1 MHAAG
6 RALVGDLSPKR
17 GRPSSETQILRGRRG
32 GGGPRGSLLGC
43 ENADLARTLPSEAQ
57 GRAVCEPPWAT
68 STAPFAGKV
77 AQGHRGA
84 PPAGAAELACLP
96 SAASAST
103 PAAAAGARGG
113 RRPMPSVPQ
122 GLQRAPHLG
131 TLDGGPEITHRPA
144 EGLFGAGLGAGHGSH
159 LPDHGRAAFVTH
171 VAAED
176 NREFRQYM
184 EDSAV
189 VVDPFVFGDRGGE
202 RWGFYAVYD
211 GHGGRQ
217 AVDYCEAKLHEV
229 VMDELRAARARC
241 ANRALSDEAVAEA
254 LSRSFQRV
262 DDQLRLVGAWRCGC
276 TATVALVNRTA
287 SGPRVHVANVGDS
300 RCVAVGS
307 RGCERLS
314 RDHRPTDQAEV
325 KRIEADGGFVSRG
338 RVGGVLGVSRA
349 LGDHSLK
356 SAGCSWRPY
365 VVAHDASNDAALII
379 GSDGLW
385 DAVGDADAGLLVDR
399 KIRERAP
406 ERAAKSLVD
415 EAIRRGSMD
424 NITCLVTYLSSPSR
438 M

>member
-1 MHAAG
+1 MPMVPPALHRASLPGAAEG
-6 RALVGDLSPKR
+6 GAEITQRPVEGLLARIGQVGL
-17 GRPSSETQILRGRRG
+17 GQ
-32 GGGPRGSLLGC
+32 GGGPS
-43 ENADLARTLPSEAQ
+43 
-57 GRAVCEPPWAT
+57 
-68 STAPFAGKV
+68 
-77 AQGHRGA
+77 
-84 PPAGAAELACLP
+84 
-96 SAASAST
+96 
-103 PAAAAGARGG
+103 
-113 RRPMPSVPQ
+113 
-122 GLQRAPHLG
+122 
-131 TLDGGPEITHRPA
+131 
-144 EGLFGAGLGAGHGSH
+144 AGHGSH
-159 LPDHGRAAFVTH
+159 LPENGRAAFLTN

-189 VVDPFVFGDRGGE
+189 VVDPFAFGDRGGE

-229 VMDELRAARARC
+229 VMDELRAARTRC

-287 SGPRVHVANVGDS
+287 AGPRVHVANVGDS

-325 KRIEADGGFVSRG
+325 RRIEADGGFVSRG

-356 SAGCSWRPY
+356 TSGCSWRPH
-365 VVAHDASNDAALII
+365 VVAHDASGDAALII

-406 ERAAKSLVD
+406 DRAAKSLVE
-415 EAIRRGSMD
+415 EAVRRGSMD
-424 NITCLVTYLSSPSR
+424 NITCLVTYLGSPSK